1 MCTFLDALHYRI
13 ILGHIQKMILPLYDP
28 TTDWCTLFMILEF
41 MYRVLLCACLFV
53 GEAFAAEEAE
63 FKLRPLDHDSV
74 SAEVWVNPNIY
85 DHKATIR
92 QRFDEAGMI
101 TIDNFLVDAQAEEL
115 AWFFTERMDEV
126 ALKNVDES
134 LLCHFYVSTI
144 GRLLASSPK
153 LLSRLI
159 LISFV

>member
-1 MCTFLDALHYRI
+1 MYI
-13 ILGHIQKMILPLYDP
+13 IHDFAII
-28 TTDWCTLFMILEF
+28 EF

-115 AWFFTERMDEV
+115 EWFFTERMDEV